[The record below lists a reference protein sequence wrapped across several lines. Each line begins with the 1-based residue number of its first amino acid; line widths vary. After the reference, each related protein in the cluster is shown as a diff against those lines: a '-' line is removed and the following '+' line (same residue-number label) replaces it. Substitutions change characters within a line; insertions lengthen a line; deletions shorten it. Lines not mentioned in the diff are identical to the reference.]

1 MSVIQCGYY
10 YTCWGISQQN
20 RVLLKTVDQ
29 SKPINFRQIVVKDR
43 SLSRICPATFPLGHL
58 MVSKVPASQLLEH
71 FAITRTSSP
80 TMSQAF
86 RLLDLILHCKEEPQ
100 LPDLYQFFFLCLFPL
115 HSATKSYPRW
125 SASLISLCISLF
137 QDCILVL
144 GTAYAAKI
152 QRHYNLYKARSFLL
166 ESKLLS
172 KTMKDK
178 NWENFSFHLM
188 PV

>member
-1 MSVIQCGYY
+1 
-10 YTCWGISQQN
+10 
-20 RVLLKTVDQ
+20 
-29 SKPINFRQIVVKDR
+29 
-43 SLSRICPATFPLGHL
+43 

-80 TMSQAF
+80 TISQAF

-144 GTAYAAKI
+144 GTAYAATI

-166 ESKLLS
+166 ESKLPPNEGQKLRKLLIS
-172 KTMKDK
+172 PYASVIFVANIWRDSVFFSRWTLKPDGQYAGQNKTTQ
-178 NWENFSFHLM
+178 
-188 PV
+188 PY